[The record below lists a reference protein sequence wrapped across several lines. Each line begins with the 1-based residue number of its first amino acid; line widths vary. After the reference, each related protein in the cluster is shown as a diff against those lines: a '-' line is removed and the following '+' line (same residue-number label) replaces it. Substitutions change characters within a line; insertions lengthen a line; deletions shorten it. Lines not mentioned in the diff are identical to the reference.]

1 MVDGSFLGTRTIF
14 GFTTGRGL
22 KCADQEK
29 GFLLRDTAMHEVL
42 KPPYFFIAEPAHLD
56 PFLHTVFKL
65 GSAEH

>member
-42 KPPYFFIAEPAHLD
+42 KPPYFYCGAC
-56 PFLHTVFKL
+56 PFGPPFFTYLSIFDN
-65 GSAEH
+65 G